1 MPRRRD
7 RDEEGEKNI
16 LWGALILF
24 AFFWLLSLL
33 K

>member
-1 MPRRRD
+1 MGRRPC

-24 AFFWLLSLL
+24 AFFWLFSFF

>member
-1 MPRRRD
+1 MGRRFY

-24 AFFWLLSLL
+24 AFFWLFSFF